1 MRRFAIKNIVVATI
15 SLTLIATL
23 SGCGAGPNA
32 ATRLITQVTDGAEA
46 KVRSADSDLMI
57 ANFLLVATEDGSA
70 VVVGT
75 IINRAPREDALL
87 GIKVGDAIA
96 TITGQQNLPQN
107 QPIRFEGDVATSKA
121 VFTGVNAEAGKNVS
135 VTLAFAV
142 AGEVKLNAIIRD
154 KRDDYA
160 NITTDSNFATDAATE

>member
-32 ATRLITQVTDGAEA
+32 ATRLINQVTDGAEA
-46 KVRSADSDLMI
+46 KVRNADSDLMI

-87 GIKVGDAIA
+87 GIPPILPGVGALK
-96 TITGQQNLPQN
+96 GLGE
-107 QPIRFEGDVATSKA
+107 RGEGLGFRV
-121 VFTGVNAEAGKNVS
+121 
-135 VTLAFAV
+135 
-142 AGEVKLNAIIRD
+142 
-154 KRDDYA
+154 
-160 NITTDSNFATDAATE
+160 

>member
-1 MRRFAIKNIVVATI
+1 MRRFAIKNSLAATI
-15 SLTLIATL
+15 SLALIFSL

-32 ATRLITQVTDGAEA
+32 ATRLINQVTDGAEA
-46 KVRSADSDLMI
+46 KVRNADSDLMI

-107 QPIRFEGDVATSKA
+107 EPIRFEGDIATSKA
-121 VFTGVNAEAGKNVS
+121 VFAGVGAEPGKNVS
-135 VTLAFAV
+135 VTLAFAI
-142 AGEVKLNAIIRD
+142 AGEVNLTAIIRD

-160 NITTDSNFATDAATE
+160 NVTTDSNFATATE

>member
-32 ATRLITQVTDGAEA
+32 ATRLINQVTDGAEA

-160 NITTDSNFATDAATE
+160 NITTGGKLATDAATE

>member
-15 SLTLIATL
+15 SLALIATL

-32 ATRLITQVTDGAEA
+32 ATRLINQVTDGAEA

-107 QPIRFEGDVATSKA
+107 EPIRFEGDIATSKA

-160 NITTDSNFATDAATE
+160 NITTGGKLATDAATE

>member
-1 MRRFAIKNIVVATI
+1 MPRFAIKNTLVATI
-15 SLTLIATL
+15 SLALIFSL

-32 ATRLITQVTDGAEA
+32 ATRLINQVTDGAEA
-46 KVRSADSDLMI
+46 KVRNADSDLMI

-107 QPIRFEGDVATSKA
+107 EPIRFEGDIATSKA
-121 VFTGVNAEAGKNVS
+121 VFAGVGAEPGKNVS
-135 VTLAFAV
+135 VTLAFAI
-142 AGEVKLNAIIRD
+142 AGEVNLTAIIRD

-160 NITTDSNFATDAATE
+160 NVTTDSNFATATE

>member
-1 MRRFAIKNIVVATI
+1 MRRFAIKNTLVATI
-15 SLTLIATL
+15 SLALVFSL

-32 ATRLITQVTDGAEA
+32 ATRLINQVTDGAEA
-46 KVRSADSDLMI
+46 KVRNADSDLMI

-107 QPIRFEGDVATSKA
+107 EPIRFEGDIATSKA
-121 VFTGVNAEAGKNVS
+121 VFAGAGAEPGKNVS

-142 AGEVKLNAIIRD
+142 AGEVNFTAIIRD

-160 NITTDSNFATDAATE
+160 NITTDSNFATATE

>member
-1 MRRFAIKNIVVATI
+1 MRRFEIKNIVVATI
-15 SLTLIATL
+15 SLTLIFSL

-32 ATRLITQVTDGAEA
+32 ATRLINQVTDGAEA
-46 KVRSADSDLMI
+46 KVRNADSDLMI

-107 QPIRFEGDVATSKA
+107 EPIRFEGDVATSKA

-160 NITTDSNFATDAATE
+160 NITTGGTLTTDTPTE

>member
-1 MRRFAIKNIVVATI
+1 MRHFEIKNIVVATI
-15 SLTLIATL
+15 SLTLIFSL

-32 ATRLITQVTDGAEA
+32 ATRQIKQVTDGAEA
-46 KVRSADSDLMI
+46 TVRNVDSDLMI

-70 VVVGT
+70 VVIGT
-75 IINRAPREDALL
+75 LINRAPREDALL
-87 GIKVGDAIA
+87 GIKVGDVVA
-96 TITGQQNLPQN
+96 TITGQQSMPQN
-107 QPIRFEGDVATSKA
+107 EPIRFEGDVATSKA
-121 VFTGVNAEAGKNVS
+121 VFTGINAEAGKNVS

-160 NITTDSNFATDAATE
+160 NITTDSNFATDSTTE

>member
-1 MRRFAIKNIVVATI
+1 MRRFAIKNTFVATI
-15 SLTLIATL
+15 SLALVFSL

-32 ATRLITQVTDGAEA
+32 ATRLINQVTDGAEA
-46 KVRSADSDLMI
+46 KVRNADSDLMI

-107 QPIRFEGDVATSKA
+107 EPIRFEGDIATSKA

-160 NITTDSNFATDAATE
+160 NITTDSKFATDVATE